1 MTFPARAHSTPP
13 DSIVPR
19 PACGSSNVTSPS
31 GNTVTVAMPECGC
44 TGMLPASARRSASNR
59 SRNTNGFNSCPRS
72 DGLISRTM
80 GPCPCPRVRW
90 HQESDGRSDF
100 DEAGHVPEPLADA
113 DPIEQCDH
121 RRRPRELGPSCQQ
134 EHAGEREL
142 HRPERD
148 ESNAAVVSVYRL
160 KSG

>member
-1 MTFPARAHSTPP
+1 MIRESAHSRQSAQDLIATYPRDGQGSHEEDRGYDRRPP
-13 DSIVPR
+13 DDEEMR
-19 PACGSSNVTSPS
+19 Q
-31 GNTVTVAMPECGC
+31 
-44 TGMLPASARRSASNR
+44 
-59 SRNTNGFNSCPRS
+59 
-72 DGLISRTM
+72 DGAGHR
-80 GPCPCPRVRW
+80 GDERHRAEWRDRW

-100 DEAGHVPEPLADA
+100 DEAGHVPEPLTDA

-121 RRRPRELGPSCQQ
+121 RRRPRELGAARQQ

-148 ESNAAVVSVYRL
+148 ESNAPVVSAYRL